1 MANKKTM
8 RKRIRHDLLEKL
20 KCNGTSG
27 QHYIDLVEDYMEL
40 WDIKNMLTQD
50 IQERGAVV
58 VYVSNTGNENLKK
71 NESVGEL
78 VKVNDRMVKLLD
90 AIGISPAQVSD
101 EDDEEM

>member
-20 KCNGTSG
+20 ECNGTSG
-27 QHYIDLVEDYMEL
+27 QHYMDLVEDYMAL

-90 AIGISPAQVSD
+90 ALGISPAQVSD